1 MYILAPPQSLWSSSS
16 ELSETLPPR
25 LESFVR
31 PLTHNFD
38 VVHFSSVDRR
48 MCGGHGKKNHKAH
61 CSYQYLAVFLEQ
73 TLLGIVQAFN
83 FQSSSKF
90 ILRVFVVFSL
100 LLWRNRFWGQVG
112 LLLNHLECN
121 PLQYSCLE
129 NSMDRG
135 AWRATVHGVTNSRI
149 WLSN

>member
-100 LLWRNRFWGQVG
+100 LLWRNSFLEVLTQPFRKQ
-112 LLLNHLECN
+112 LLLLK
-121 PLQYSCLE
+121 YSL
-129 NSMDRG
+129 SLILM
-135 AWRATVHGVTNSRI
+135 HGS
-149 WLSN
+149 SPCQ